1 MRRTEERDTTDRR
14 PAGTGPEQE
23 RPTTVPADDG
33 EVTLLIARQVEPGWE
48 APFEEWARGIL
59 ETAARFDGH
68 LGYGLFRPANEGS
81 PWFLVH
87 RFADHAAFERWQA
100 SPERAQWFA
109 NCQGHHHTEIARREL
124 TGMETWFAKPGTT
137 RPAPPRW
144 KMAISSGLAIF
155 PISLAGNA
163 LLGPVLVDLHVV
175 LRTAVFAAV
184 FSTLMTY
191 VAMPAVSRLLR
202 TWLTPGP

>member
-1 MRRTEERDTTDRR
+1 MAITH
-14 PAGTGPEQE
+14 ASEQS
-23 RPTTVPADDG
+23 VPADNG
-33 EVTLLIARQVEPGWE
+33 EVNLLIARQVEPGHEEDFE
-48 APFEEWARGIL
+48 AWAQGIL
-59 ETAARFDGH
+59 ETAVSFPGH
-68 LGYGLFRPANEGS
+68 LGYGLFRPSVQGG

-87 RFADHAAFERWQA
+87 RFRDQAAFRRWQD
-100 SPERAQWFA
+100 SPERAQWFS
-109 NCQGHHHTEIARREL
+109 NCLGHHHTEIARREL
-124 TGMETWFAKPGTT
+124 QGMETWFAKPGTT

-163 LLGPVLVDLHVV
+163 VLGPYLVDVNFV
-175 LRTAVFAAV
+175 LRTAAFAVV

-202 TWLTPGP
+202 RWLTRG

>member
-1 MRRTEERDTTDRR
+1 MAITTDR
-14 PAGTGPEQE
+14 TEQS
-23 RPTTVPADDG
+23 VPADDG
-33 EVTLLIARQVEPGWE
+33 EVTLLIARQVEPGYEE
-48 APFEEWARGIL
+48 AFEAWARGIL
-59 ETAARFDGH
+59 DTAAAFPDH
-68 LGYGLFRPANEGS
+68 LGYGLFRPAAEGA

-87 RFADHAAFERWQA
+87 RFRDQAAFEAWQE
-100 SPERAQWFA
+100 SPERAKWFA
-109 NCQGHHHTEIARREL
+109 NCEGHHHTEIARREL
-124 TGMETWFAKPGTT
+124 QGMETWFAKPGTT

-163 LLGPVLVDLHVV
+163 LLGPFLVDLHMV
-175 LRTAVFAAV
+175 LRTAAFAVV

-202 TWLTPGP
+202 GWLSPRG